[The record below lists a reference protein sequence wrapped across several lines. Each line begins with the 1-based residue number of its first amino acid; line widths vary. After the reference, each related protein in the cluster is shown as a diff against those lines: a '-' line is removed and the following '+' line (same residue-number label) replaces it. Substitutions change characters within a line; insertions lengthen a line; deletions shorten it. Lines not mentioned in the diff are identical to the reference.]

1 MAIINDKAALF
12 GAAARKEEMVP
23 VAGGEVRVIEIGAV
37 EYVRMLDDCKGDL
50 AEVPILHIVSSW
62 ATVTESGERLFT
74 VDEFGKLNRETQAA
88 IGNVAMKLNW
98 TQKQGDEKNAEA
110 GQESDSPS
118 GSL

>member
-37 EYVRMLDDCKGDL
+37 EYVRMLDDCRGDL
-50 AEVPILHIVSSW
+50 AEFPILHIVASW
-62 ATVTESGERLFT
+62 AAVTEKGERLFT
-74 VDEFGKLNRETQAA
+74 VEEFGRLNRETQVA
-88 IGNVAMKLNW
+88 IGNAAMKLNW
-98 TQKQGDEKNAEA
+98 TQGDEKNEEA